1 MTVWPQPRVLARGDD
16 RTAPLTDLA
25 GGVRF
30 VVLRIEVLHLP
41 IFLVMLLDLALTQ
54 VVGVRWRDTT
64 GLPPFLAIPGPE
76 VRPYSHRSSSSTAD
90 DPSLTPIPAARSLAW
105 VAARIAV

>member
-1 MTVWPQPRVLARGDD
+1 MAVWPQSRILARGDD
-16 RTAPLTDLA
+16 RTAPLADLA

-54 VVGVRWRDTT
+54 VIGVRWRDTT
-64 GLPPFLAIPGPE
+64 GLPLFLAVPGPE
-76 VRPYSHRSSSSTAD
+76 IRPYSHRSSSIAD

-105 VAARIAV
+105 EAARITV